1 MLKYKDKQFD
11 RILTERELEQ
21 EWIYGEYDEDFDDW
35 IQALIKEEE
44 IELIKEER

>member
-1 MLKYKDKQFD
+1 MITTAKKYKGTYSPLSSQP
-11 RILTERELEQ
+11 R
-21 EWIYGEYDEDFDDW
+21 IYGEYDEDFDDW